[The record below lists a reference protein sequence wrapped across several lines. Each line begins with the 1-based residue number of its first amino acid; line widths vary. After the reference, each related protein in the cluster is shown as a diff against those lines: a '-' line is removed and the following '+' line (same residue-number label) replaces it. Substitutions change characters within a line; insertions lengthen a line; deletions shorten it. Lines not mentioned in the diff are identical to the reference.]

1 MKLSSRE
8 LVMSWITCV
17 IVLIGFS
24 CWFGKPKVEAWKEL
38 VRNEE
43 TVNRRIAIS
52 QRLLDQSGE
61 WEQRLKKL
69 RVKLSKYPADKDVTA
84 DYLKILERVAKD
96 SNLSLIKRKPKKE
109 KHHGNLYEL
118 AIDCTW
124 KGDLDALVLFLYT
137 LERENVTMDI
147 ERITVTLVAG
157 GKEQL
162 KGNFTLMCIYTRSA
176 EEPSSSGNKAAAVP
190 KT

>member
-8 LVMSWITCV
+8 LVLSWLTCV

-24 CWFGKPKVEAWKEL
+24 FWFGKPKVEAWREL
-38 VRNEE
+38 VRNEK
-43 TVNRRIAIS
+43 TVKQRAAIS
-52 QRLLDQSGE
+52 QRLIDQSGE

-96 SNLSLIKRKPKKE
+96 SNFSLVKRKPKKE
-109 KHHGNLYEL
+109 KYHGNLYEL

-124 KGDLDALVLFLYT
+124 KGDLDALVRFLYA
-137 LERENVTMDI
+137 LDQEDVTMDV

-157 GKEQL
+157 GKELL

-176 EEPSSSGNKAAAVP
+176 EEPSSSGDKAGVVP